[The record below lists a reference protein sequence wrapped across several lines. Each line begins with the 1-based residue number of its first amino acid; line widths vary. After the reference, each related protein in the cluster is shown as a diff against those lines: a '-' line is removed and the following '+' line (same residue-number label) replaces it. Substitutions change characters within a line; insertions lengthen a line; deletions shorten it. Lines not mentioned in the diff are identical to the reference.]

1 MFSISIQRLPKLNTL
16 DLSLVPPNFS
26 LLHTSRNALEDM
38 FYVKQIV
45 IGEIRDA
52 TLNDIDNGEVWE
64 ELFELLKA

>member
-1 MFSISIQRLPKLNTL
+1 M
-16 DLSLVPPNFS
+16 
-26 LLHTSRNALEDM
+26 EDM